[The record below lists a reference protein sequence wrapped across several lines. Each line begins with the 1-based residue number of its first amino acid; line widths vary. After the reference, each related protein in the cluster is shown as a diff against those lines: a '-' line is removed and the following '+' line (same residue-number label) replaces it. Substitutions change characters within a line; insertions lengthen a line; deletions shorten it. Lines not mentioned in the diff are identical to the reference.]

1 VPTEPR
7 TIAGAPPRRLRA
19 DAVRNR
25 ERLLAAARD
34 VIVEQGADAPL
45 DEIARRAGVGIATLY
60 RRFPDR
66 PALLH
71 GVALD
76 LLSRSAHE
84 ASAALDAEPDAFA
97 ALARYLHRMLELGIS
112 AVMPALI
119 GQLRLDEELLDARRA
134 SSRAVLAIVA
144 AAHADGSLRGD
155 VTEGDVG
162 LLLVRLARPLPG
174 PFPPEANRQLAH
186 RHLDL
191 VLDGLRSRAAPSAPL
206 TGPAMTFDDLA
217 AMAEPEARDRRPA
230 DPPSTERSTP

>member
-66 PALLH
+66 PALQH
-71 GVALD
+71 EVARD

-84 ASAALDAEPDAFA
+84 ASTALAAEPDAFA
-97 ALARYLHRMLELGIS
+97 ALARYLHRMLDLGIS

-119 GQLRLDEELLDARRA
+119 GQLRLDGELLAARRA
-134 SSRAVLAIVA
+134 SSRAVEAFVA

-174 PFPPEANRQLAH
+174 PFPPAANRQLAH

-191 VLDGLRSRAAPSAPL
+191 VLDGLRSQAAPSAPL

-217 AMAEPEARDRRPA
+217 AMAAPAARDRRPP
-230 DPPSTERSTP
+230 DPRTTERSTP

>member
-7 TIAGAPPRRLRA
+7 ATGAPPRRLRA
-19 DAVRNR
+19 DAKRNR
-25 ERLLAAARD
+25 GRLLAAARD

-76 LLSRSAHE
+76 LLGRSAAE
-84 ASAALDAEPDAFA
+84 AGTALAAEPDAFA
-97 ALARYLHRMLELGIS
+97 ALARYLHRALDLGIS

-119 GQLRLDEELLDARRA
+119 GQLRLDEELLAARRA
-134 SSRAVLAIVA
+134 SAGAVEAIVA
-144 AAHADGSLRGD
+144 AARAGGSLRAE
-155 VTEGDVG
+155 VTSGDVG

-174 PFPPEANRQLAH
+174 PFPPEVNRRLAH

-191 VLDGLRSRAAPSAPL
+191 VLDGLRSRAAPAAPL
-206 TGPAMTFDDLA
+206 AGPAMTFDDLA
-217 AMAEPEARDRRPA
+217 AMAEAGDGS
-230 DPPSTERSTP
+230 PPGQQP

>member
-1 VPTEPR
+1 VTEPR
-7 TIAGAPPRRLRA
+7 AIAGAPPRRLRA
-19 DAVRNR
+19 DAKRNR

-84 ASAALDAEPDAFA
+84 ASSALDAEPDAFA
-97 ALARYLHRMLELGIS
+97 ALAPYLHRMLDLGIS

-134 SSRAVLAIVA
+134 SAKAVAAIVA
-144 AAHADGSLRGD
+144 AARADGSLRGD

-186 RHLDL
+186 RHLNL
-191 VLDGLRSRAAPSAPL
+191 VLDGLRSQAAPGAPL
-206 TGPAMTFDDLA
+206 AGPAMTFDDLA
-217 AMAEPEARDRRPA
+217 AMAAPSSRDRRQP
-230 DPPSTERSTP
+230 DPRPTERSTP

>member
-1 VPTEPR
+1 VPSEPR
-7 TIAGAPPRRLRA
+7 ATNAAPLRRLRA

-71 GVALD
+71 EVALD
-76 LLSRSAHE
+76 LLGRSTHE
-84 ASAALDAEPDAFA
+84 ASTALAAEPDAFA
-97 ALARYLHRMLELGIS
+97 ALARYLHRALDLGIS

-119 GQLRLDEELLDARRA
+119 GQLRLDEELLTARRA
-134 SSRAVLAIVA
+134 SAKAVEAIVA
-144 AAHADGSLRGD
+144 AARADGSLSGD
-155 VTEGDVG
+155 VTSGDVG

-174 PFPPEANRQLAH
+174 PFPPVVNRRLAH

-191 VLDGLRSRAAPSAPL
+191 VLDGLRSRAAPEAPL
-206 TGPAMTFDDLA
+206 AGPAMTFDDLA
-217 AMAEPEARDRRPA
+217 AMAETAAWPRDGSPPEPR
-230 DPPSTERSTP
+230 T